1 MSKPID
7 PALIP
12 IVSDGTVKVN
22 GELILYYSLVTPDP
36 EDPANDHEPYWC
48 FFTPDRVQYGGL
60 ALQFPTQEDLER
72 GFKEFTLERKRALCS
87 EASDYFKRNKR
98 VYLLALN
105 KAYGYNYLSKVGNQ
119 LRCSVEPQAFS
130 QDQLFDLINDR
141 AFRQFLLEYG
151 SSDIRVLDASV
162 LFDNAELTDLFQSLY
177 RGYKAFA

>member
-1 MSKPID
+1 MNKPID

-12 IVSDGTVKVN
+12 VVSDGTVKVN
-22 GELILYYSLVTPDP
+22 GKLILYYSLVTPDP
-36 EDPANDHEPYWC
+36 ADPANDHEPYWC
-48 FFTPDRVQYGGL
+48 FFTPDRVQYGGA

-72 GFKEFTLERKRALCS
+72 EFKALTIERRRALCQ
-87 EASDYFKRNKR
+87 EASDYFERNKR

-105 KAYGYNYLSKVGNQ
+105 KAYGYNYLSRVSGH

-130 QDQLFDLINDR
+130 QNQLLELINDR

-162 LFDNAELTDLFQSLY
+162 MFDNAELTDMFQSLY